1 MIRQAYEETPWV
13 IVQFL
18 ITSHRVANEI
28 SAVLV
33 VKGMYV
39 KQEMTGGSVS
49 LLHHSYETFFA
60 HHTLNDSHKW

>member
-1 MIRQAYEETPWV
+1 MIRQAYEEMPWV

-39 KQEMTGGSVS
+39 KQ
-49 LLHHSYETFFA
+49 
-60 HHTLNDSHKW
+60 

>member
-39 KQEMTGGSVS
+39 KQ
-49 LLHHSYETFFA
+49 
-60 HHTLNDSHKW
+60 